1 MQQAL
6 AKLEIVGVGPGSADY
21 VTVAAKKAVQNA
33 ELVIGAQRSLAL
45 FVGEVKGKQIVLT
58 AKNLQESLKKAA
70 ESVKTGKTVALL
82 STGDPGFSGLLHTAL
97 ESGFFTQ
104 ADIHV
109 VPGISSIQACA
120 SRLGINW
127 DNIRLFTFHGGNVS
141 DYEKGKLVS
150 AYQCGRTIMLLPAP
164 KGFAPKDIAALLL
177 ETGADGKTKVYVC
190 ENVTLENEKI
200 TQTTLED
207 LASESFG
214 SLCVMVIKQT
224 A

>member
-1 MQQAL
+1 M

-21 VTVAAKKAVQNA
+21 VTGAAKKAVQNA
-33 ELVIGAQRSLAL
+33 ELVIGAQRSLSL
-45 FVGEVKGKQIVLT
+45 FVGEVNREQIVLT

-70 ESVKTGKTVALL
+70 ESVKAGKMVVLL
-82 STGDPGFSGLLHTAL
+82 STGDPGFSGLLNTAL
-97 ESGFFTQ
+97 KSGFFTQ

-109 VPGISSIQACA
+109 VPGVSAIQACA
-120 SRLGINW
+120 SCLGISW

-141 DYEKGKLVS
+141 DDKKGKLVS
-150 AYQCGRTIMLLPAP
+150 AYKCGQTIMLLPAP

-200 TQTTLED
+200 TETTLED
-207 LASESFG
+207 LPSESFG